1 MFSYHNMCAGNLP
14 VWPLEPQAAP
24 QSHPDGVV
32 GQQHAATCHPH
43 VTSIPRLPHQLGGL
57 SAASLSEWVLPDSQ
71 QDLKERQMT
80 EQMVDD

>member
-1 MFSYHNMCAGNLP
+1 MFSYHNMHAGNLP
-14 VWPLEPQAAP
+14 LWPLEPQASP
-24 QSHPDGVV
+24 PSHPDGGG
-32 GQQHAATCHPH
+32 GQQHGATCHPH

-71 QDLKERQMT
+71 QDLKERQMI